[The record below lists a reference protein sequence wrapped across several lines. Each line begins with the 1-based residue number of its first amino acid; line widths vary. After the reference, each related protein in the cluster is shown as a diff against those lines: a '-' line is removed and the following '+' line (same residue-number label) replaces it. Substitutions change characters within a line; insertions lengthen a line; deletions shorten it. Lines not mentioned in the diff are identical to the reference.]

1 MPRRKPRAGASDA
14 GPADGLTDAQ
24 ERFCQ
29 EYLLD
34 LNATRAYLAAY
45 PKVKR
50 TTACANGSRLLA
62 NAKVAE
68 RIETLQLARTRRME
82 ISADDVVR
90 ELAAVGLSDVDHL
103 AIGED
108 GRVTI
113 RPGGSPLA
121 RRAVAMVK
129 QKRRTIVR
137 DGQAPIVEETTE
149 LRLWNKNEALRM
161 LAQHTGV
168 LKERVDVN
176 HRFVAEIPAKAVSA
190 DEWQRQHAPSK

>member
-14 GPADGLTDAQ
+14 GSADGLTDAQ

-45 PKVKR
+45 PKAKR
-50 TTACANGSRLLA
+50 TTAAANGSRLLGH
-62 NAKVAE
+62 AKVAT
-68 RIETLQLARTRRME
+68 RVQQLQSARSKRLE

-90 ELAAVGLSDVDHL
+90 ELAAVGMSDVDHL
-103 AIGED
+103 DFGTD
-108 GRVTI
+108 GRVTV
-113 RPGGSPLA
+113 RPGSSPLA
-121 RRAVAMVK
+121 RRAVASVK
-129 QKRRTIVR
+129 VTVIEGTGRKKGLKITKR
-137 DGQAPIVEETTE
+137 E

-168 LKERVDVN
+168 LKERVDEN
-176 HRFVAEIPAKAVSA
+176 HHFVAEIPAKAPSA